1 MVPERAKQSC
11 ELSTPSRLLLRSE
24 KAGKKKTFSCSE
36 RELPRR
42 DALAIRVRL
51 IIGLSSGP
59 VRLTVPLAQ
68 TVFGAP
74 KASRAKRTLRG
85 RGYWPLEVIGSA
97 SGQRAEARCPESE
110 DAQKL
115 SVRRKERVKTNSRF
129 MLSLRVGWRMK
140 AFAVVLAALAALA
153 VAEWTPVPLA
163 SLRLFCLP
171 RHLTAM
177 GSRCCI

>member
-115 SVRRKERVKTNSRF
+115 SVRRKERVKTF
-129 MLSLRVGWRMK
+129 FGFLRQSSFSGLFERLAFFSNLFSTLLQSCVGPW
-140 AFAVVLAALAALA
+140 
-153 VAEWTPVPLA
+153 W
-163 SLRLFCLP
+163 C
-171 RHLTAM
+171 
-177 GSRCCI
+177 

>member
-97 SGQRAEARCPESE
+97 SP
-110 DAQKL
+110 KF
-115 SVRRKERVKTNSRF
+115 VRRRKDRVLILFVSVKLATPPKK
-129 MLSLRVGWRMK
+129 MK
-140 AFAVVLAALAALA
+140 L
-153 VAEWTPVPLA
+153 
-163 SLRLFCLP
+163 C
-171 RHLTAM
+171 
-177 GSRCCI
+177 

>member
-110 DAQKL
+110 
-115 SVRRKERVKTNSRF
+115 V
-129 MLSLRVGWRMK
+129 
-140 AFAVVLAALAALA
+140 
-153 VAEWTPVPLA
+153 
-163 SLRLFCLP
+163 
-171 RHLTAM
+171 
-177 GSRCCI
+177 

>member
-1 MVPERAKQSC
+1 MGWKKVIQGRKCPARFACERKKAWFEGRMVPERAKQSC

-68 TVFGAP
+68 TVFGTP

-85 RGYWPLEVIGSA
+85 RGYWPLEVI
-97 SGQRAEARCPESE
+97 CPESE

-115 SVRRKERVKTNSRF
+115 SVRRKERVKTQ
-129 MLSLRVGWRMK
+129 
-140 AFAVVLAALAALA
+140 
-153 VAEWTPVPLA
+153 
-163 SLRLFCLP
+163 
-171 RHLTAM
+171 
-177 GSRCCI
+177 

>member
-115 SVRRKERVKTNSRF
+115 SVRRKERVKTWRDFFDIFGDIKSLYRGMF
-129 MLSLRVGWRMK
+129 TALSK
-140 AFAVVLAALAALA
+140 SYS
-153 VAEWTPVPLA
+153 VAPVIQEF
-163 SLRLFCLP
+163 S
-171 RHLTAM
+171 
-177 GSRCCI
+177 

>member
-115 SVRRKERVKTNSRF
+115 SVRRKERVKTIAVYRRTGQVGAAPFGLN
-129 MLSLRVGWRMK
+129 RV
-140 AFAVVLAALAALA
+140 
-153 VAEWTPVPLA
+153 
-163 SLRLFCLP
+163 
-171 RHLTAM
+171 
-177 GSRCCI
+177 ID

>member
-115 SVRRKERVKTNSRF
+115 SVRRKERVKTSKYTHVSFGNIQIY
-129 MLSLRVGWRMK
+129 SL
-140 AFAVVLAALAALA
+140 FLA
-153 VAEWTPVPLA
+153 
-163 SLRLFCLP
+163 
-171 RHLTAM
+171 
-177 GSRCCI
+177 